1 MKHSLALLSLCLLF
15 SAPAYGSD
23 INIYAD
29 KQVEVHQNEQKLIAI
44 GNAVARK
51 DDNTIHADELSAFYE
66 KNKQGKTVFKT
77 LHAKG
82 NVKAVSPT
90 TTAYGNTMDYDLNA
104 EEIILIG
111 TPAKIVSPK
120 GETIT
125 AEERIIYYPD
135 QQIAIATG
143 NVVAKDA
150 ENTVYSDKMISYF
163 KKNAAGDLEMDE
175 VKIYDNVKIVTPEA
189 IATSDRG
196 TYYPNQG
203 KVHLFDNVIIN
214 QDGNI
219 ITGDHAETDLN
230 TGVSRMLSSSSGKR
244 VSGVFKEKKDN
255 NKNKDKN
262 KVKNSAKAA
271 SPKPAASTPQTS
283 TAAPQAAEPAPSV
296 EPLVPLNTAQ
306 PLPSVTPTPVSNPA
320 LPSFGA
326 TAFQQENLTNAQ

>member
-1 MKHSLALLSLCLLF
+1 MKHSLALLSLYLLF
-15 SAPAYGSD
+15 SAPAFGTD

-29 KQVEVHQNEQKLIAI
+29 KQVEVHQNEQKLVAI
-44 GNAVARK
+44 GNAVASK
-51 DDNTIHADELSAFYE
+51 DDNTIHADELSAGYE
-66 KNKQGKTVFKT
+66 KNKQCKTVVKT

-111 TPAKIVSPK
+111 TPAKIVSQK

-150 ENTVYSDKMISYF
+150 ENTVYADKMISYF
-163 KKNAAGDLEMDE
+163 KKNTAGDLEMDE

-189 IATSDRG
+189 VATSDRG

-244 VSGVFKEKKDN
+244 VSGVFKEKKD
-255 NKNKDKN
+255 KDKD
-262 KVKNSAKAA
+262 KAKTEAA
-271 SPKPAASTPQTS
+271 KPKPAASAPQTS
-283 TAAPQAAEPAPSV
+283 ASAPQAAPAAPAV
-296 EPLVPLNTAQ
+296 EPLVPLSTPQ
-306 PLPSVTPTPVSNPA
+306 PLPSFNPTPVSNPA

-326 TAFQQENLTNAQ
+326 AAFQQENLTNAQ

>member
-1 MKHSLALLSLCLLF
+1 MKHSLALLSLYLLF
-15 SAPAYGSD
+15 SAPAFGTD

-29 KQVEVHQNEQKLIAI
+29 KQVEVHQNEQKLVAI
-44 GNAVARK
+44 GNAVASK

-111 TPAKIVSPK
+111 TPAKIVSQK

-150 ENTVYSDKMISYF
+150 ENTVYADKMISYF
-163 KKNAAGDLEMDE
+163 KKNTAGDLEMDE

-189 IATSDRG
+189 VATSDRG

-230 TGVSRMLSSSSGKR
+230 TGVSRMLSKKR
-244 VSGVFKEKKDN
+244 KIRIKIKLRPRQPSQ
-255 NKNKDKN
+255 
-262 KVKNSAKAA
+262 SRPPRHRRHPPLH
-271 SPKPAASTPQTS
+271 PKPPPLHLQLSRLFRSAHRSLCPHLIQHRFPTLLCQAL
-283 TAAPQAAEPAPSV
+283 APQPF
-296 EPLVPLNTAQ
+296 NRRT
-306 PLPSVTPTPVSNPA
+306 
-320 LPSFGA
+320 
-326 TAFQQENLTNAQ
+326 